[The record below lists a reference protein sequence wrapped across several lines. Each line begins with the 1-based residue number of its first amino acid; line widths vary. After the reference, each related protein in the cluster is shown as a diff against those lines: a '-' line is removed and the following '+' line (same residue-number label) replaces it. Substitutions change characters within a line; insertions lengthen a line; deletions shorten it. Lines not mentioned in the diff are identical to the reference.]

1 MASNV
6 MPCQVTPDE
15 AAGATAP
22 ASEAPAKGFVERYS
36 QFVAVRPA
44 TTCVLVLVIMILV
57 CMAPFALFGDVGSD
71 PFYMFDLQQIKMFPA
86 GQERHLEPG
95 DSVRVICSY
104 RSTSRVAGTSSG
116 WGSEDEMCMTAL
128 YAYPSENVETNN
140 CFSDSSFEV

>member
-22 ASEAPAKGFVERYS
+22 ASEAPAPAKGFVERYS

-71 PFYMFDLQQIKMFPA
+71 PFYM
-86 GQERHLEPG
+86 
-95 DSVRVICSY
+95 
-104 RSTSRVAGTSSG
+104 
-116 WGSEDEMCMTAL
+116 
-128 YAYPSENVETNN
+128 
-140 CFSDSSFEV
+140 